1 MVPAR
6 VLWRGHGENG
16 FFRSQSLSSEAYG
29 LPDAY
34 DMGRMFMCHCGG
46 YRRQASSC
54 LCDRDAFDQGVPM
67 AKRAL
72 GPHALACVHAVR
84 AALSDAAAS
93 GAATSSAGEC
103 GPIVVGCS
111 GGPDSLALAAAVA
124 HLGVE
129 ARALVIDHG
138 LQPETADVAIRVQ
151 EQLEPCGLPVEI
163 RRVFVDA
170 TPRGPEADARDAR
183 YRVFDEV
190 IAASGDVPAGTL
202 LLAHTLDDQAEQ
214 VLLGLARGSGTR
226 SLAGIPPE
234 RQLPGGGRILRPLLH
249 LRRVDTLAACREWG
263 LDPWHDPHNDDPAYT
278 RVRVRH
284 DVLPVLEDHLG
295 PGVAEALA
303 RTARQARDD
312 ADLLDELAER
322 HLGDIPDELP
332 VTVLDAPA
340 AIATRVLRRWLI
352 ARGAAEPGHDH
363 VHAVMRL
370 VTHWRGQHS
379 VEVPGLK
386 VGRSRGHLQV
396 MSD

>member
-1 MVPAR
+1 
-6 VLWRGHGENG
+6 
-16 FFRSQSLSSEAYG
+16 
-29 LPDAY
+29 
-34 DMGRMFMCHCGG
+34 
-46 YRRQASSC
+46 
-54 LCDRDAFDQGVPM
+54 M

-72 GPHALACVHAVR
+72 GEHALAVVQAVR
-84 AALSDAAAS
+84 AVPDA
-93 GAATSSAGEC
+93 
-103 GPIVVGCS
+103 PVVVGCS

-124 HLGVE
+124 HLGLE

-138 LQPETADVAIRVQ
+138 LQPETADVAVRVR
-151 EQLEPCGLPVEI
+151 EQMQPRGLPVEI
-163 RRVFVDA
+163 RSVHVDP
-170 TPRGPEADARDAR
+170 TTYSGPEASAREAR
-183 YRVFDEV
+183 YRAFDDAT
-190 IAASGDVPAGTL
+190 AASGDVPAGTL

-226 SLAGIPPE
+226 SLAGISPE

-295 PGVAEALA
+295 PGVVEALA

-352 ARGAAEPGHDH
+352 HHGAKEPGHGH
-363 VHAVMRL
+363 VQEVLRL
-370 VTHWRGQHS
+370 VTDWHGQKS
-379 VEVPGLK
+379 VHVPGLK
-386 VGRSRGHLQV
+386 VGRSRDHLQV

>member
-1 MVPAR
+1 
-6 VLWRGHGENG
+6 
-16 FFRSQSLSSEAYG
+16 
-29 LPDAY
+29 
-34 DMGRMFMCHCGG
+34 
-46 YRRQASSC
+46 
-54 LCDRDAFDQGVPM
+54 M
-67 AKRAL
+67 AKRVL
-72 GPHALACVHAVR
+72 GPHALAVVQAVR
-84 AALSDAAAS
+84 AAVDS
-93 GAATSSAGEC
+93 ATGV
-103 GPIVVGCS
+103 VVGCS
-111 GGPDSLALAAAVA
+111 GGPDSLALAAGVA
-124 HLGVE
+124 HAWVS
-129 ARALVIDHG
+129 ARVVVVDHG
-138 LQPETADVAIRVQ
+138 LQAGSRAVAERVRA
-151 EQLEPCGLPVEI
+151 QLEPRGLPVEI
-163 RRVFVDA
+163 VPVEV
-170 TPRGPEADARDAR
+170 PESPSGPEASARAAR
-183 YRVFDEV
+183 Y
-190 IAASGDVPAGTL
+190 AALTSAMRPQEL
-202 LLAHTLDDQAEQ
+202 LLLGHTRDDQAEQ

-234 RQLPGGGRILRPLLH
+234 RQLPGGGRILRPLLG
-249 LRRVDTLAACREWG
+249 LRRTDTERACTEWG
-263 LDPWHDPHNDDPAYT
+263 LTPWHDPHNDDPAYT

-379 VEVPGLK
+379 VEVPGLR
-386 VGRSRGHLQV
+386 VGRCGGRLVV
-396 MSD
+396 MRD